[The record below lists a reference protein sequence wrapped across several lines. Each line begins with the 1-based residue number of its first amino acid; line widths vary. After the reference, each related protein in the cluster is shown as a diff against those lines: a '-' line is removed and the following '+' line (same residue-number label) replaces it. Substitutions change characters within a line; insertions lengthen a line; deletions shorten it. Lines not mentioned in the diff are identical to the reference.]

1 MITYVDGNI
10 IDVLREVAQDKD
22 YPRVFVPHVVN
33 DDDVIGSGVARAL
46 FELYP
51 TVKRSYHKWF
61 KSYPKMMF
69 EYDDKEKVETTG
81 KAKLGQCQYI
91 TTNDDNITVVNMIAQ
106 STPGINWYPY
116 QYDNKS
122 IRHPLPPI
130 RYESLEE
137 CMVRVTH
144 KMQEENVKD
153 ILTVKFG
160 SGLAG
165 GNWDKIESLIEK
177 LWASVG
183 INVTVFVPKG

>member
-10 IDVLREVAQDKD
+10 IDILKEVAKDKD
-22 YPRVFVPHVVN
+22 YPKVFVPHVVN
-33 DDDVIGSGVARAL
+33 DDDAMGSGVARAL

-51 TVKRSYHKWF
+51 DVKKRYHNWF
-61 KSYPKMMF
+61 SQYPKRDMI
-69 EYDDKEKVETTG
+69 DTTG
-81 KAKLGQCQYI
+81 KAKLGQCQFI
-91 TTNDDNITVVNMIAQ
+91 RTDDNITIVNMVAQ

-165 GNWDKIESLIEK
+165 GDWDRIESLIEK

-183 INVTVFVPKG
+183 INVTIFVPKG